1 MILTLSY
8 VLGVV
13 TEDLK
18 PPPKYNTRLG
28 WREDI
33 KIKYLPKQVAVGDV
47 HVPLRRGKTLIS
59 VPFVTSSI
67 FPLVTRQT

>member
-33 KIKYLPKQVAVGDV
+33 KIKYLPKQA
-47 HVPLRRGKTLIS
+47 LIM
-59 VPFVTSSI
+59 
-67 FPLVTRQT
+67 